1 MKTSVEPQ
9 EGNHVKLS
17 VEIEEAEFEKSI
29 DAAFRKI
36 AHEVRLPGF
45 RPGKAPRRVL
55 ERHVGKESARQQAIQ
70 DSLPDYYLQAVT
82 DNDVD
87 VIAPPEL
94 NITGGATEGP
104 ITFEA
109 TVEVRPTVRV
119 PGYDGLQVT
128 IPSPVASEPEID
140 AQIDRMRDA
149 FAATTVVD
157 RQAHPGDSVRINV
170 RGMLDGEEVDGL
182 HADGY
187 VYEVGSGTVI
197 PELDTNLIASSAGDV
212 LEFTAPLPDHDH
224 DETHDHGDL
233 EMRVEVL
240 EVIEKVRPEPTD
252 EWASSASEFTTIAD
266 LRADIA
272 KRMSLVKRVQASMA
286 LRDECVKALVELS
299 DGGDP
304 PGPLVNQEIDRRLQD
319 LAQRL
324 AQQNASIDDY
334 LMATG
339 RSPESLIDEARE
351 SGIEAVKADLALR
364 SVAAA
369 ESIEVTDEEIEQEI
383 ANLAGRFKMKP
394 NKVRKNLEK
403 SFQMS
408 VLRSDIR
415 KAKAV
420 TWVSERAS
428 IVDADGKAIDRA
440 LLEVTPNEF
449 AEVDADEKIVGLES
463 SVDVA
468 DDGSD
473 NG

>member
-1 MKTSVEPQ
+1 MKTIVEAQ
-9 EGNHVKLS
+9 EGNQVKLS

-36 AHEVRLPGF
+36 AYEVRLPGF

-55 ERHVGKESARQQAIQ
+55 ERHVGKDAARSQAIQ

-109 TVEVRPTVRV
+109 MVEVRPSVRV

-128 IPSPVASEPEID
+128 VASPNASESEID
-140 AQIDRMRDA
+140 AQVDRLRDA
-149 FAATTVVD
+149 FAATAVVD

-170 RGMLDGEEVDGL
+170 RGTLDGEAVPGL
-182 HADGY
+182 TADAY
-187 VYEVGSGTVI
+187 VYEVGSGTVV
-197 PELDTNLIASSAGDV
+197 PELDDNLIAASAGDV
-212 LEFTAPLPDHDH
+212 LDFTASLPDHDH

-233 EMRVEVL
+233 ELHVEVL
-240 EVIEKVRPEPTD
+240 EVIEKIRPDPTD
-252 EWASSASEFTTIAD
+252 EWAASASEFTTIAD
-266 LRADIA
+266 LRSDIA
-272 KRMSLVKRVQASMA
+272 TRMGMVKRVQASMA

-304 PGPLVNQEIDRRLQD
+304 PEPLVNQEIDRRLQE

-324 AQQNASIDDY
+324 SQQNATIDDY

-339 RSPESLIDEARE
+339 GSAEALIDEARVAAIE
-351 SGIEAVKADLALR
+351 SVRADLALR
-364 SVAAA
+364 AVASA
-369 ESIEVTDEEIEQEI
+369 ESIEVSEEEVEQEI
-383 ANLAGRFKMKP
+383 VNLAKRFSMKP

-420 TWVSERAS
+420 TWVSEHAS
-428 IVDADGKAIDRA
+428 IVDADGKAIDRSSLIVSPA
-440 LLEVTPNEF
+440 DF
-449 AEVDADEKIVGLES
+449 AAIGSDDETVGLES
-463 SVDVA
+463 MVDVA
-468 DDGSD
+468 DDGTEV
-473 NG
+473 

>member
-1 MKTSVEPQ
+1 MKTIVEPQ
-9 EGNHVKLS
+9 EGNQVKLS
-17 VEIEEAEFEKSI
+17 VEIEESEFEKSI

-36 AHEVRLPGF
+36 AFEVRLPGF

-55 ERHVGKESARQQAIQ
+55 ERHVGKDAARSQAIQ
-70 DSLPDYYLQAVT
+70 DSLPDYYLKAVT

-109 TVEVRPTVRV
+109 TVEVRPSVRV

-128 IPSPVASEPEID
+128 IAAPTATELEID

-149 FAATTVVD
+149 FAASSVVD

-170 RGMLDGEEVDGL
+170 RGTLDGEDVPGL
-182 HADGY
+182 TADAY
-187 VYEVGSGTVI
+187 VYEVGSGTVV
-197 PELDTNLIASSAGDV
+197 PELDANLIAASAGDV
-212 LEFTAPLPDHDH
+212 VEFSAPLPDHDH

-233 EMRVEVL
+233 QFRVEVL

-266 LRADIA
+266 LRGDIA
-272 KRMSLVKRVQASMA
+272 KRMSMVKRVQASMA

-304 PGPLVNQEIDRRLQD
+304 PQALVNQEIERRLQD

-324 AQQNASIDDY
+324 SQQNATIDDY

-339 RSPESLIDEARE
+339 GTAEALIDEARGSAIE
-351 SGIEAVKADLALR
+351 SVRADLALR
-364 SVAAA
+364 AVAAA
-369 ESIEVTDEEIEQEI
+369 EGIEVTDEEVEQEI
-383 ANLAGRFKMKP
+383 VNLAKRFSMKP

-420 TWVSERAS
+420 TWVSEHAS
-428 IVDADGKAIDRA
+428 IVDPDGKVIDRSSLDVSPA
-440 LLEVTPNEF
+440 EF
-449 AEVDADEKIVGLES
+449 AEVATDDTPGLES
-463 SVDVA
+463 NVDVA
-468 DDGSD
+468 DDGTD
-473 NG
+473 G

>member
-1 MKTSVEPQ
+1 MKTIVEAQ
-9 EGNHVKLS
+9 EGNQVKLS

-36 AHEVRLPGF
+36 AYEVRLPGF

-55 ERHVGKESARQQAIQ
+55 ERHVGKDAARSQAIQ

-109 TVEVRPTVRV
+109 MVEVRPSVRV

-128 IPSPVASEPEID
+128 VASPNASESEID
-140 AQIDRMRDA
+140 AQVDRLRDA
-149 FAATTVVD
+149 FAATAVVD

-170 RGMLDGEEVDGL
+170 RGTLDGEAVPGL
-182 HADGY
+182 TADAY
-187 VYEVGSGTVI
+187 VYEVGSGTVV
-197 PELDTNLIASSAGDV
+197 PELDDNLIAASAGDV
-212 LEFTAPLPDHDH
+212 LDFTASLPDHDH

-233 EMRVEVL
+233 ELHVEVL
-240 EVIEKVRPEPTD
+240 EVIEKIRPDPTD
-252 EWASSASEFTTIAD
+252 EWAASASEFTTIAD
-266 LRADIA
+266 LRSDIA
-272 KRMSLVKRVQASMA
+272 TRMGMLKRVQASMA

-304 PGPLVNQEIDRRLQD
+304 PEPLVNQEIDRRLQE

-324 AQQNASIDDY
+324 SQQNATIDDY

-339 RSPESLIDEARE
+339 GSAEALIDEARVAAIE
-351 SGIEAVKADLALR
+351 SVRADLALR
-364 SVAAA
+364 AVASA
-369 ESIEVTDEEIEQEI
+369 ESIEVSEEEVEQEI
-383 ANLAGRFKMKP
+383 VNLAKRFSMKP

-420 TWVSERAS
+420 TWVSEHAS
-428 IVDADGKAIDRA
+428 IVDADGKAIDRSSLIVSPA
-440 LLEVTPNEF
+440 DF
-449 AEVDADEKIVGLES
+449 AAIGSDDETVGLES
-463 SVDVA
+463 MVDVA
-468 DDGSD
+468 DDGTEV
-473 NG
+473 

>member
-1 MKTSVEPQ
+1 MKTIVEAQ
-9 EGNHVKLS
+9 EGNQVKLS

-36 AHEVRLPGF
+36 AYEVRLPGF

-55 ERHVGKESARQQAIQ
+55 ERHVGKDAARSQAIQ

-109 TVEVRPTVRV
+109 MVEVRPSVRV

-128 IPSPVASEPEID
+128 IASPSASESEID
-140 AQIDRMRDA
+140 AQVDRLRDA
-149 FAATTVVD
+149 FAATAVVD

-170 RGMLDGEEVDGL
+170 RGTLDGEDVPGL
-182 HADGY
+182 TADAY
-187 VYEVGSGTVI
+187 VYEVGSGTVV
-197 PELDTNLIASSAGDV
+197 PELDDNLIAASAGDV
-212 LEFTAPLPDHDH
+212 LDFTAALPEHDH
-224 DETHDHGDL
+224 DETHEHGDL
-233 EMRVEVL
+233 ELHVEVL
-240 EVIEKVRPEPTD
+240 EVIEKVRPDPTD
-252 EWASSASEFTTIAD
+252 EWAASASEFTNIAD
-266 LRADIA
+266 LRGDIA
-272 KRMSLVKRVQASMA
+272 NRMGMVKRVQASMA

-304 PGPLVNQEIDRRLQD
+304 PEPLVNQEIDRRLQE

-324 AQQNASIDDY
+324 SQQNATIDDY

-339 RSPESLIDEARE
+339 GSAEALIDEARVAAIE
-351 SGIEAVKADLALR
+351 SVRADLALR
-364 SVAAA
+364 AVASA
-369 ESIEVTDEEIEQEI
+369 ESIEVSEDEVEQEI
-383 ANLAGRFKMKP
+383 ANLAKRFSMKP

-420 TWVSERAS
+420 TWVSEHAS
-428 IVDADGKAIDRA
+428 IVDADGKAIDRSS
-440 LLEVTPNEF
+440 LLVSPADF
-449 AEVDADEKIVGLES
+449 AAIASDDETVGLES
-463 SVDVA
+463 MVDVA
-468 DDGSD
+468 DDGTEA
-473 NG
+473 